1 MDYLSNFNTYFKV
14 NTYASSNR
22 NKNTFKIMKDYEK

>member
-1 MDYLSNFNTYFKV
+1 MDKINNFNTYFKV

-22 NKNTFKIMKDYEK
+22 NKNIFFNYEGL